1 MHTDKHRCTR
11 IKITEK
17 EIFLSLGLVS
27 LNSEVL
33 EPDSA
38 GFFPLNSCLSASI
51 RGFLLHRYRL
61 KGGLQT
67 QALIRLGF
75 ASMKPPLKPQP
86 GPSVYT
92 FGAQTGMDR
101 LDSTKFW

>member
-1 MHTDKHRCTR
+1 MHTDENNGKGDFC
-11 IKITEK
+11 
-17 EIFLSLGLVS
+17 SLGLVS

-38 GFFPLNSCLSASI
+38 GFFPLNSCLSVSI

-75 ASMKPPLKPQP
+75 ASMEPPLKPQP
-86 GPSVYT
+86 GPGVYA
-92 FGAQTGMDR
+92 FSRPNWKG
-101 LDSTKFW
+101 LP